1 MAGKRIVA
9 IYARVSTEHEA
20 QISALENQIQYYDD
34 ILSKHPEWE
43 LYDRYI
49 DEGVTGTSVKKRRS
63 FIQMM
68 KDAEAGKFDL
78 IITREVSRFARN
90 TVDTLQQTRILKRQG
105 VEVYFTEGLSKMKM
119 ENFVLQLWRQWHKMK
134 VKRFHNA

>member
-1 MAGKRIVA
+1 MEKKRTVA

-34 ILSKHPEWE
+34 ILERHPEWE
-43 LYDRYI
+43 LYDKYI

-63 FIQMM
+63 FIRMM
-68 KDAEAGKFDL
+68 EDAAAGRFDL

-105 VEVYFTEGLSKMKM
+105 VEVYLRRTISGQLKMRM
-119 ENFVLQLWRQWHKMK
+119 ESFV
-134 VKRFHNA
+134 